1 MSFDTHAHYDSASFD
16 ADRQEILQNLQDF
29 GVSLVINPGCDGKSS
44 LFSLELADKYEYIY
58 AAVGWHPEEWESWTE
73 ESLPTLRA
81 LAGHNKCVAIG
92 EIGLDYY
99 WDREHKALQKEMFLA
114 QLRLAAELGK
124 PVIVHDREAHEDC
137 LDLVSCFP
145 QLRGVFHCF
154 SGSAEMAKI
163 LLRDGWYLGFDG
175 PITYKNNKKAAEVL
189 AVTPVERILL
199 ETDSPYL
206 TPVPHRGKRNS
217 SAFLPFIAE
226 KVGEVK
232 GLSAEEVLRI
242 TEENGR
248 RLFGLSLENT

>member
-1 MSFDTHAHYDSASFD
+1 MIFDTHAHYDDKKFD
-16 ADRQEILQNLQDF
+16 ADRKEVLSAMPAS
-29 GVSLVINPGCDGKSS
+29 GVSLILDPGCDGGSS
-44 LFSLELADKYEYIY
+44 RAACALAKEFPFVY
-58 AAVGWHPEEWESWTE
+58 AAVGWHPEEWQSWNGESPA
-73 ESLPTLRA
+73 LLRE
-81 LAGHNKCVAIG
+81 LAGHGKAVAIG

-154 SGSAEMAKI
+154 SGSAEMAKV